1 MGKFDVMV
9 VSDIAVEEA
18 ETEAPLTLFGLI
30 HPRTGKEAL
39 YLWLAKRARNSTRF
53 RTLTVRK

>member
-30 HPRTGKEAL
+30 HPRTGKEVVCVTYAM
-39 YLWLAKRARNSTRF
+39 
-53 RTLTVRK
+53 

>member
-30 HPRTGKEAL
+30 HPRTGKEVCSMCNCVVCEIID
-39 YLWLAKRARNSTRF
+39 Y
-53 RTLTVRK
+53 

>member
-30 HPRTGKEAL
+30 HPRTGKEVVCV
-39 YLWLAKRARNSTRF
+39 
-53 RTLTVRK
+53 TL